1 METDEEEGS
10 ALSPPLRVSLKSK
23 DFDTN
28 FAKTP
33 QQRPYRRRDSAER
46 PPLPRKRSS
55 RDEDGSSTFSGLSL
69 DSDDQEGPDE
79 RWCRRR
85 KSKNTPVGFFS
96 DGKEAEPQ
104 TFDDD
109 LDLVFKEVEER
120 IVGCVRTELRR
131 QRRVLATDYPEC
143 SAEERRVE
151 REAVFSLSLHFL
163 RHMGREDVAL
173 QLQTSTISAHSKD
186 NLWTDFQGTLKS
198 KLRQRFLSVFEGVAK
213 AGSPALLNEIYTELH
228 ITEGG
233 ATDVNQ
239 EHEVRQMETSSRKQ
253 SSSETIIRCEDIFK
267 VRDPRPQN
275 LLRAET
281 AEELPPIRTVLTKG
295 VAGIG
300 KTVLTQKFSLDWAE
314 GRANQDVQLLLP
326 FTFRALNV
334 LRDQRFSLETLIQH
348 FFGEDVERAFCI
360 SENLQNSAV
369 VLVLDGL
376 DECRLTLDFSRAPDL
391 SDVSVSASVDVLLVN
406 LIRGTL
412 LPSARLW
419 ITTRPA
425 AANQIPA
432 HCVSMVTEVRGFTD
446 EQKELYFTKRFGD
459 EAGAV
464 ISHLRTC
471 RSLHIMCHMP
481 MFCWITATV
490 LEHVLKS
497 SPGEEL
503 PQTLTQLYVHFLVVQ
518 IKVMSV
524 KYECGSE
531 SDLVWSQERKRM
543 VEGLG
548 RLAFE
553 QLQKGN
559 LIFYESDLKDSDINP
574 TVASVY
580 SGLFTQVFREE
591 PGLYQDRVYCFV
603 HLSVQEFM
611 AALYVHQSFLCF
623 GANLLRPRSNRGTLR
638 RLTEKPKLKH
648 LHQAAVNQALDSPNG
663 HLDLFLRFLL
673 GLSLPANQKL
683 LHGLLPGQSSTSHL
697 QDTANYINNKIQA
710 SECAERSLNLFHC
723 LNELHERSL
732 LQQVQQALSSGGLS
746 RGRGLSAAQWAALVF
761 ILLSSEEQELEVFDL
776 KKYCGTEAA
785 LLRLL
790 PVVQASRR
798 ALLCSSSLSEHSC
811 RALSSLLSSSA
822 SCLTHLDLSNNPLK
836 DAGLQRLCEG
846 LKSATCRLEQLR
858 LSGCL
863 ISGEGCVF
871 LASALAFNPSSL
883 KELDLSYNHP
893 GAQGSMFLR
902 AMQTDP
908 HCRLDTLRLEPGGAY
923 FLKPGPRRY
932 FHSLSL
938 DPDTAHPQLQLSLH
952 DSKATLVP
960 SDLPYP
966 DLQSRCERW
975 FQVLCS
981 RRLPERCYWEVDWS
995 GEVYISVVYESVA
1008 REDESGDSLFGI
1020 NSQSWSLSCSEG
1032 GFSVW
1037 FEESPTHL
1045 LNVGPSRSGRVG
1057 VFVDAPAGCL
1067 SFYKVCSDQ
1076 LTHLYT
1082 CNAIFTEP
1090 LVLGFSLRSL
1100 DSSVTLCE
1108 LPD

>member
-1 METDEEEGS
+1 MEEMLDTLRDECCIPYLDDVLCFSRTFEEHVEVLKKVLKALQHHGVKLKPEKCELFRKEVRLGPVTNFGGSSGISPHSVNEDRSSDIRTTTQRPDRYPSQTSRWVSRREIKVERIFASMWNRTAPGTFRDMLMLKDDLSVPELQGFLRTFEEHVEVLKKVLKALQRHGVKLKPEKCELFRKEVRYVGRLVSADGVKTGASDDDPSLAADWADPSLAADWADPSLAADWADPSLAADWADPSLAADWADPSLAADWADPSLAADWADPSLAADWADPSLAADWADPSLAADWADPSLAADWADLSLAADWADPSLAADWADPSLAADWADPSLAADWADPSLAADWADPSLAADWADPNLKMETDEEEGS
-10 ALSPPLRVSLKSK
+10 ALSPPLRVSLKSNPW
-23 DFDTN
+23 DPPN
-28 FAKTP
+28 FAKTS

-46 PPLPRKRSS
+46 PPLPQKRSS

-79 RWCRRR
+79 R
-85 KSKNTPVGFFS
+85 
-96 DGKEAEPQ
+96 AEPQ

-109 LDLVFKEVEER
+109 LDLVFKIALDQAKPALVFTVGLCVWNVLLQEVEER
-120 IVGCVRTELRR
+120 IVGCVHTELRR
-131 QRRVLATDYPEC
+131 QRRVLAADYPEC

-151 REAVFSLSLHFL
+151 REAVLSLSLHFL
-163 RHMGREDVAL
+163 RHMEREDVAL
-173 QLQTSTISAHSKD
+173 QLQTSTISAHSKEKQ
-186 NLWTDFQGTLKS
+186 WTDFQGTLKS

-253 SSSETIIRCEDIFK
+253 SSSETII
-267 VRDPRPQN
+267 
-275 LLRAET
+275 
-281 AEELPPIRTVLTKG
+281 
-295 VAGIG
+295 
-300 KTVLTQKFSLDWAE
+300 
-314 GRANQDVQLLLP
+314 
-326 FTFRALNV
+326 
-334 LRDQRFSLETLIQH
+334 RDQRFSLETLIQH

-412 LPSARLW
+412 LPSAGLW

-459 EAGAV
+459 EA
-464 ISHLRTC
+464 
-471 RSLHIMCHMP
+471 
-481 MFCWITATV
+481 V

-798 ALLCSSSLSEHSC
+798 AL
-811 RALSSLLSSSA
+811 
-822 SCLTHLDLSNNPLK
+822 
-836 DAGLQRLCEG
+836 
-846 LKSATCRLEQLR
+846 
-858 LSGCL
+858 
-863 ISGEGCVF
+863 
-871 LASALAFNPSSL
+871 
-883 KELDLSYNHP
+883 
-893 GAQGSMFLR
+893 
-902 AMQTDP
+902 
-908 HCRLDTLRLEPGGAY
+908 
-923 FLKPGPRRY
+923 
-932 FHSLSL
+932 
-938 DPDTAHPQLQLSLH
+938 
-952 DSKATLVP
+952 
-960 SDLPYP
+960 
-966 DLQSRCERW
+966 
-975 FQVLCS
+975 
-981 RRLPERCYWEVDWS
+981 
-995 GEVYISVVYESVA
+995 
-1008 REDESGDSLFGI
+1008 
-1020 NSQSWSLSCSEG
+1020 
-1032 GFSVW
+1032 
-1037 FEESPTHL
+1037 
-1045 LNVGPSRSGRVG
+1045 
-1057 VFVDAPAGCL
+1057 
-1067 SFYKVCSDQ
+1067 
-1076 LTHLYT
+1076 
-1082 CNAIFTEP
+1082 
-1090 LVLGFSLRSL
+1090 
-1100 DSSVTLCE
+1100 
-1108 LPD
+1108 